1 MTLSFTH
8 AQSPKD
14 AVKEFFNA
22 LNSKN
27 AEQLSALMADDLKL
41 HSLNIAEDIK
51 LSMTGKKAFINSVGS
66 IPTEVI
72 IEERI
77 FDLESMENEQIASVW
92 VPYEFYVNTHFSH
105 KGVNVFTMV
114 KIDDTWKNTSISDT
128 RVRNK
133 G

>member
-8 AQSPKD
+8 AQSPKE
-14 AVKEFFNA
+14 AVNEFFNA

-41 HSLNIAEDIK
+41 HSLNIGGEIK
-51 LSMTGKKAFINSVGS
+51 LSTTDKEAFIKSIGS
-66 IPTEVI
+66 IPAEVT

-92 VPYEFYVNTHFSH
+92 VPYEFYVNDNFSH

-114 KIDDTWKNTSISDT
+114 KIDKQWKITSISDT
-128 RVRNK
+128 RLRNK